1 MRRPRPATL
10 IGLGLVAI
18 AFVVLAAMSLQ
29 SALVYDLT
37 PTELGSRPIGERA
50 RLYGIVVDGSVQFDE
65 ATKTLRF
72 AVTDGQSTTAVSTQS
87 IPTALFR
94 DGVAVILG
102 GRLTGPGAFAADQL
116 VVKHSEVYAPL
127 VPGQTMPPGVLDTS
141 GSAP

>member
-1 MRRPRPATL
+1 MKRPRPATL
-10 IGLGLVAI
+10 LGLGLVAV

-37 PTELGSRPIGERA
+37 PTELGSRPVGERA
-50 RLYGIVVDGSVQFDE
+50 RLYGIVVAGSVQFDD

-72 AVTDGQSTTAVSTQS
+72 AVTDGRSTTAVSTQS

-102 GRLTGPGAFAADQL
+102 GRLTGLGTFAADQL

-127 VPGQTMPPGVLDTS
+127 VPGQTVPPGVLDMD
-141 GSAP
+141 GPP

>member
-1 MRRPRPATL
+1 MRRPRPVTL
-10 IGLGLVAI
+10 IGLGLVAF
-18 AFVVLAAMSLQ
+18 AFVVLAAMTLK

-37 PTELGSRPIGERA
+37 PTELAGRPVGERV
-50 RLYGIVVDGSVQFDE
+50 RLYGIVVEGSVQFDE

-72 AVTDGQSTTAVSTQS
+72 SVTDGRSATAVTTQS

-102 GRLTGPGAFAADQL
+102 GRLVGPGTFAADQL

-127 VPGQTMPPGVLDTS
+127 APGQTMPPGILDTT
-141 GSAP
+141 GPPP